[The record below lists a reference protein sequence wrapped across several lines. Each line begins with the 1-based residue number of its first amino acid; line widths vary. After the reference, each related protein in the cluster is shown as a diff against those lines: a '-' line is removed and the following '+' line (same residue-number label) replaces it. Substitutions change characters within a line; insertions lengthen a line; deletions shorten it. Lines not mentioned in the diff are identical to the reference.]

1 MGIIKNNRKF
11 AGLQVT
17 VHLFNVGFINT
28 YSTCNPQI
36 SCYTNMDFSINIKEI
51 FTAFMVL
58 FAVIDITGSTPIII
72 GLNDAGKKVSAEK
85 AAGIS
90 LVIFIAFLFAGDGL
104 LKLFNID
111 ISSFALAGALVLF
124 VLAIEMTFSIE
135 IFRNDGPEGS
145 ATIVPVIFP
154 LIAGAGALATTL
166 TLKAE
171 CSVFSI
177 IIAIL
182 LNMTVVYIVLC
193 NVYLVERVLGK
204 GGVYILRKF
213 FGIIL
218 LAMFRIQFKHSAGIT
233 ILDQKILF
241 GKLFEKIK
249 QESFPK
255 KIFFLSPIEKL
266 FIHLSRFW
274 FLQQGL
280 KGNQVKILNSPAA
293 VSFTESFKHH
303 IATVFQREGA

>member
-1 MGIIKNNRKF
+1 
-11 AGLQVT
+11 
-17 VHLFNVGFINT
+17 
-28 YSTCNPQI
+28 
-36 SCYTNMDFSINIKEI
+36 MDFSINIKEI

-72 GLNDAGKKVSAEK
+72 GLNSAGKKVNAGK

-90 LVIFIAFLFAGDGL
+90 LAIFITFLFAGDGL

-124 VLAIEMTFSIE
+124 VLAVEMTFNI
-135 IFRNDGPEGS
+135 IFQNDGPEGS

-177 IIAIL
+177 IIAII
-182 LNMTVVYIVLC
+182 LNMLVVYIVLR

-218 LAMFRIQFKHSAGIT
+218 LAMSV
-233 ILDQKILF
+233 
-241 GKLFEKIK
+241 
-249 QESFPK
+249 
-255 KIFFLSPIEKL
+255 KIFTS
-266 FIHLSRFW
+266 
-274 FLQQGL
+274 
-280 KGNQVKILNSPAA
+280 NLN
-293 VSFTESFKHH
+293 TLLETLM
-303 IATVFQREGA
+303 I

>member
-1 MGIIKNNRKF
+1 
-11 AGLQVT
+11 
-17 VHLFNVGFINT
+17 
-28 YSTCNPQI
+28 
-36 SCYTNMDFSINIKEI
+36 MDFNIDIKEI

-58 FAVIDITGSTPIII
+58 FAVIDITGSTPIVI

-90 LVIFIAFLFAGDGL
+90 FVLFITFLFVGDGL

-124 VLAIEMTFSIE
+124 VLAVEMTFSIE

-171 CSVFSI
+171 CSVFSVV
-177 IIAIL
+177 IAIV
-182 LNMTVVYIVLC
+182 LNMAIVYVVLR
-193 NVYLVERVLGK
+193 NVYLVERILGK
-204 GGVYILRKF
+204 NGVYILRKF

-218 LAMFRIQFKHSAGIT
+218 LAMAV
-233 ILDQKILF
+233 
-241 GKLFEKIK
+241 
-249 QESFPK
+249 
-255 KIFFLSPIEKL
+255 KIFASNL
-266 FIHLSRFW
+266 
-274 FLQQGL
+274 
-280 KGNQVKILNSPAA
+280 A
-293 VSFTESFKHH
+293 VLLVSLP
-303 IATVFQREGA
+303 

>member
-1 MGIIKNNRKF
+1 
-11 AGLQVT
+11 
-17 VHLFNVGFINT
+17 
-28 YSTCNPQI
+28 
-36 SCYTNMDFSINIKEI
+36 MDFSINIKEI

-135 IFRNDGPEGS
+135 IFRNDGPE
-145 ATIVPVIFP
+145 VPVIFP

-182 LNMTVVYIVLC
+182 LNMTVVYIVLR
-193 NVYLVERVLGK
+193 NVYLVERILGK

-218 LAMFRIQFKHSAGIT
+218 LAMSV
-233 ILDQKILF
+233 
-241 GKLFEKIK
+241 
-249 QESFPK
+249 
-255 KIFFLSPIEKL
+255 KIFASNLNTLLASLS
-266 FIHLSRFW
+266 
-274 FLQQGL
+274 
-280 KGNQVKILNSPAA
+280 
-293 VSFTESFKHH
+293 
-303 IATVFQREGA
+303 

>member
-1 MGIIKNNRKF
+1 
-11 AGLQVT
+11 
-17 VHLFNVGFINT
+17 
-28 YSTCNPQI
+28 
-36 SCYTNMDFSINIKEI
+36 MDFNIDIKEI

-58 FAVIDITGSTPIII
+58 FAVIDITGSTPVVI

-90 LVIFIAFLFAGDGL
+90 FVLFITFLFVGDGL

-171 CSVFSI
+171 CSVFSVV
-177 IIAIL
+177 IAIV
-182 LNMTVVYIVLC
+182 LNMAIVYVVLR
-193 NVYLVERVLGK
+193 NVYLVERILGK
-204 GGVYILRKF
+204 NGVYILRKF

-218 LAMFRIQFKHSAGIT
+218 LAMAV
-233 ILDQKILF
+233 
-241 GKLFEKIK
+241 
-249 QESFPK
+249 
-255 KIFFLSPIEKL
+255 KIFASNL
-266 FIHLSRFW
+266 
-274 FLQQGL
+274 
-280 KGNQVKILNSPAA
+280 A
-293 VSFTESFKHH
+293 VLLVSLP
-303 IATVFQREGA
+303 

>member
-1 MGIIKNNRKF
+1 M
-11 AGLQVT
+11 T

-124 VLAIEMTFSIE
+124 VLAIEMTFSI
-135 IFRNDGPEGS
+135 
-145 ATIVPVIFP
+145 
-154 LIAGAGALATTL
+154 
-166 TLKAE
+166 
-171 CSVFSI
+171 
-177 IIAIL
+177 
-182 LNMTVVYIVLC
+182 
-193 NVYLVERVLGK
+193 
-204 GGVYILRKF
+204 
-213 FGIIL
+213 
-218 LAMFRIQFKHSAGIT
+218 
-233 ILDQKILF
+233 
-241 GKLFEKIK
+241 
-249 QESFPK
+249 
-255 KIFFLSPIEKL
+255 
-266 FIHLSRFW
+266 
-274 FLQQGL
+274 
-280 KGNQVKILNSPAA
+280 
-293 VSFTESFKHH
+293 
-303 IATVFQREGA
+303 

>member
-1 MGIIKNNRKF
+1 
-11 AGLQVT
+11 
-17 VHLFNVGFINT
+17 
-28 YSTCNPQI
+28 
-36 SCYTNMDFSINIKEI
+36 MDFSINIKEI

-72 GLNDAGKKVSAEK
+72 GLNDSGKKVSAGK

-90 LVIFIAFLFAGDGL
+90 LIIFIVFLFAGDGL

-145 ATIVPVIFP
+145 ATIVPCHISTYRGSRG
-154 LIAGAGALATTL
+154 ISHHL

-182 LNMTVVYIVLC
+182 LNMTVVYIVLR

-218 LAMFRIQFKHSAGIT
+218 LAMSV
-233 ILDQKILF
+233 
-241 GKLFEKIK
+241 
-249 QESFPK
+249 
-255 KIFFLSPIEKL
+255 KIFASNLNALLATLS
-266 FIHLSRFW
+266 
-274 FLQQGL
+274 
-280 KGNQVKILNSPAA
+280 
-293 VSFTESFKHH
+293 
-303 IATVFQREGA
+303 